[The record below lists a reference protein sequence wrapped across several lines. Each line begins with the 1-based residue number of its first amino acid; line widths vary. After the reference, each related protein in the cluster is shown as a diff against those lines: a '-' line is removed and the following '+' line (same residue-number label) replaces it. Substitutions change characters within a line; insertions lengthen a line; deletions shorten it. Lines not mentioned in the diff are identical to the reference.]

1 MSNHSE
7 EDHHHRE
14 AVGKVE
20 VVMVMD
26 EDVGHLAEV
35 LDMLKPNSRRWFML
49 YDVVRRVTLLML

>member
-14 AVGKVE
+14 IVGKVE
-20 VVMVMD
+20 VAMVMD

-35 LDMLKPNSRRWFML
+35 LDMLKLDNRRWFML
-49 YDVVRRVTLLML
+49 HDVVRRKTLLML